1 MGYDNASQMLL
12 DEKLKEFRKQKAE
25 QDSIELY
32 HVLTNSEIIEIVKTN
47 PKNLQELSQIK
58 GFNYS
63 KRYEKY
69 GQDIIDLLNN

>member
-1 MGYDNASQMLL
+1 MAYDQ
-12 DEKLKEFRKQKAE
+12 E
-25 QDSIELY
+25 QLVPAIL
-32 HVLTNSEIIEIVKTN
+32 IIEIVKTN